1 MRQLANSTGSTKEKF
16 WQEWEKS
23 LGDVP
28 AEPLEVPPPPELVPG
43 VSAGPDVLVKLIVV
57 DMATDVAVLDT
68 ISAGPDVLVKL
79 VVVDMATDVAV
90 LDTIGGED
98 PPTTLL
104 SFLLLLAPTMPP
116 TTAAM
121 MIPMATTTRMMIPLG
136 VRQNGR
142 FATGIDTP
150 SNSAG
155 AMFSLK
161 IFSGIA
167 GAIVGGEGE

>member
-43 VSAGPDVLVKLIVV
+43 VSAGPDVLVKLI
-57 DMATDVAVLDT
+57 
-68 ISAGPDVLVKL
+68 
-79 VVVDMATDVAV
+79 VVDMATDVAV